1 MPIMQLTNEQV
12 RHIAKLA
19 RINLSDAEVEK
30 FTTQLG
36 DIVGF
41 VEQLNKVDTQGVS
54 ETNQVTG
61 LANVER
67 EDEIAAFEK
76 MEALI
81 NCSNNPIEGG
91 QIKVKK
97 SI

>member
-1 MPIMQLTNEQV
+1 MQLTAEQV

-41 VEQLNKVDTQGVS
+41 VEQLNKVDTQGVL

-81 NCSNNPIEGG
+81 KCSNNPIEGG